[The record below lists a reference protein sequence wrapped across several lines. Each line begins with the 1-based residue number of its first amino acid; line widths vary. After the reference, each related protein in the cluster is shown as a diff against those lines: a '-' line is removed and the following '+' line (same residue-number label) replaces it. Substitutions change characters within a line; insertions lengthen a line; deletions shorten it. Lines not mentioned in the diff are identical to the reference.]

1 MSSLVSS
8 LWSWHDLVMGVLH
21 LWEPLGIVAPGG
33 VHSSLA
39 DELAMHMSLAW
50 VDGDI
55 VRRVVRADDDRWV
68 LDGVFRLTRER
79 NQVWT
84 DEVAT
89 LHRAAARMQALALEL
104 EPSDPDEAAWW
115 LGVSGELVQALAEYV
130 PMSRSD
136 VERELAEADSSAAL
150 IGGAMLEQLELL
162 EFVELPGAPAPVV
175 FGCVVDAERAMVASR
190 SVGVVV
196 LPIPSASA
204 EVARKFSVANGF
216 CPLVALVIA
225 YPCSQ
230 WLPRYLVSACNGA
243 VAEWCVGRADG
254 REVWCSLLPSRSVS
268 EAAAAVAARIE
279 SDIDVRICGATSDRV
294 MWGALEVELRSFAER
309 TEEVR

>member
-21 LWEPLGIVAPGG
+21 LWAPLGIVAPGG
-33 VHSSLA
+33 AHSSLA

-104 EPSDPDEAAWW
+104 ELSDPDEAAWW

-130 PMSRSD
+130 PMSRGD
-136 VERELAEADSSAAL
+136 VERGLAEADSSAAL

-162 EFVELPGAPAPVV
+162 EFMELPFGVSGVRPVV
-175 FGCVVDAERAMVASR
+175 LGEVVSAERLASR
-190 SVGVVV
+190 DPLVYRVV
-196 LPIPSASA
+196 LPIPSGVMD
-204 EVARKFSVANGF
+204 VARTWCRQNAFA
-216 CPLVALVIA
+216 PLVGLSVGFPFSSWI
-225 YPCSQ
+225 
-230 WLPRYLVSACNGA
+230 PRYLPKRWLPMG
-243 VAEWCVGRADG
+243 WYVGRSDL
-254 REVWCSLLPSRSVS
+254 REVWCLLVSRESLFSVVS
-268 EAAAAVAARIE
+268 EMADLIL
-279 SDIDVRICGATSDRV
+279 SDMDSRICCATSDR
-294 MWGALEVELRSFAER
+294 MLWGHLAEALR
-309 TEEVR
+309 TLGEEEVPL